1 MADNTKT
8 STTVSGRGLNR
19 RTTIST
25 TTVDDNGN
33 SYTRTKTSRSVG
45 EKLGSGLGV
54 FGLIVG
60 VLLSVSLI
68 RSLMGGSSITFGG
81 LLEYLSNAPTIN
93 MSLKSFDVIAPL
105 QWGVGSDGVVAT
117 ILSSISNFLN
127 IFITIFN
134 VLLFAFK
141 GLGQVIVYIVYFVRF
156 LF

>member
-8 STTVSGRGLNR
+8 STTVNGRGLNK

-33 SYTRTKTSRSVG
+33 SFTRTKTSRSVG
-45 EKLGSGLGV
+45 EKLGAGLGI

-60 VLLSVSLI
+60 ILLSVSLI
-68 RSLMGGSSITFGG
+68 KSLMGGSPVTFGG

-93 MSLKSFDVIAPL
+93 MSLKSFEVIAPL
-105 QWGVGSDGVVAT
+105 GDWGAF
-117 ILSSISNFLN
+117 NFLSTFFN
-127 IFITIFN
+127 YFITIFN
-134 VLLFAFK
+134 VLIFAFK

>member
-8 STTVSGRGLNR
+8 STTVSGRGLNK

-33 SYTRTKTSRSVG
+33 TFTRTKTSRSVG
-45 EKLGSGLGV
+45 EKLGAGLGI

-60 VLLSVSLI
+60 ILLSVSLI
-68 RSLMGGSSITFGG
+68 KSLIGGSPVTFGG
-81 LLEYLSNAPTIN
+81 LLEYLSNAPSVN
-93 MSLKSFDVIAPL
+93 MSLKSFEVIPAFGD
-105 QWGVGSDGVVAT
+105 WGVF
-117 ILSSISNFLN
+117 NFFSTFFN
-127 IFITIFN
+127 YFITIFN
-134 VLLFAFK
+134 VLIFAFK

>member
-8 STTVSGRGLNR
+8 STTVSGRGLNK

-33 SYTRTKTSRSVG
+33 SFTRTKTSRSVG
-45 EKLGSGLGV
+45 EKLGAGLGI

-60 VLLSVSLI
+60 ILLSVSLI
-68 RSLMGGSSITFGG
+68 KSLMGGSSVTFGG

-93 MSLKSFDVIAPL
+93 MSLKSFEVIAPL
-105 QWGVGSDGVVAT
+105 GDWG
-117 ILSSISNFLN
+117 IFNFLSTFLN
-127 IFITIFN
+127 YFITIFN
-134 VLLFAFK
+134 VLIFAFK